1 MSSVKSST
9 AYEGASSCITWK
21 MTLSRSMSR
30 VWRTQEYH
38 RVSHHTH
45 HVRSNPPLT
54 HTHYH
59 THTGTLIRR
68 HRIPLPSPH
77 DDSYYTMDDFN
88 VGKKVVL
95 HGRTFQITVS
105 VTTSLTSSVIG
116 MLLYVYALWISVG
129 PTPKY
134 AIISWGGFIHSRDIG
149 LFTFLL
155 IPA

>member
-9 AYEGASSCITWK
+9 AYEGASSCTTWK
-21 MTLSRSMSR
+21 MTLSRSTSH

-45 HVRSNPPLT
+45 NVRSNLT
-54 HTHYH
+54 HSPTHSL
-59 THTGTLIRR
+59 TGTLIRR

-77 DDSYYTMDDFN
+77 DEDYYTMDDFN

-105 VTTSLTSSVIG
+105 D
-116 MLLYVYALWISVG
+116 
-129 PTPKY
+129 
-134 AIISWGGFIHSRDIG
+134 H
-149 LFTFLL
+149 L
-155 IPA
+155 IDQ

>member
-1 MSSVKSST
+1 
-9 AYEGASSCITWK
+9 
-21 MTLSRSMSR
+21 
-30 VWRTQEYH
+30 
-38 RVSHHTH
+38 
-45 HVRSNPPLT
+45 
-54 HTHYH
+54 
-59 THTGTLIRR
+59 
-68 HRIPLPSPH
+68 
-77 DDSYYTMDDFN
+77 MDDFN
-88 VGKKVVL
+88 VGKKVFL

-116 MLLYVYALWISVG
+116 VLLYVYALWISVG